1 MDPTPEQSNPPPN
14 VPHATRNTQHATR
27 NTQET
32 PSAEPNNRSPITHH
46 ASRITRYAS
55 IYSALWKNSVTRE
68 LIFKSNFLLW
78 IIVELLWFGLQLSF
92 IGVLYLHTDR
102 IGSWTKWQVVMLIG
116 ASHFIQQLYQAFFLI
131 NCTNLSELVRT
142 GKLDFLLLLPVN
154 TRFVVSLRQ
163 VDLGAFVNAT
173 FALATVAYALHMA
186 YTTHEI
192 ASLPTALQL
201 FGFVV
206 LCIVGIVI
214 HYSLMFLLATIS
226 FWTVR
231 AQGIVW
237 GYYNLFNI
245 ARMPDEAF
253 RGLFKA
259 VFTFAIPML
268 LVSNVPARV
277 LVKPATSLKWSLL
290 LVAMS
295 VLCFA
300 ISEWGWRASL
310 RRYTSASS

>member
-1 MDPTPEQSNPPPN
+1 MMMNF
-14 VPHATRNTQHATR
+14 
-27 NTQET
+27 
-32 PSAEPNNRSPITHH
+32 
-46 ASRITRYAS
+46 SRYLT

-68 LIFKSNFLLW
+68 TMFKGNFLMW
-78 IIVELLWFGLQLSF
+78 ICVECLWFGLQLSF
-92 IGVLYLHTDR
+92 IGVLYLHTDN
-102 IGSWTKWQVVMLIG
+102 IGTWTKWQVVMLVG
-116 ASHFIQQLYQAFFLI
+116 ASHVIQQIFQAFFLV

-142 GKLDFLLLLPVN
+142 GKLDFLLLLPIN

-163 VDLGAFVNAT
+163 VDLGGFVNAT
-173 FALATVAYALHMA
+173 FGASVIAYAAHRLHFV
-186 YTTHEI
+186 
-192 ASLPTALQL
+192 PTVPHIL
-201 FGFVV
+201 GFLG
-206 LCIVGIVI
+206 LCLAGIVI

-253 RGLFKA
+253 QGLFKA

-277 LVKPATSLKWSLL
+277 LTDKLESVGSIVLL
-290 LVAMS
+290 LAMAVACF
-295 VLCFA
+295 VL
-300 ISEWGWRASL
+300 SELGWRASL